1 MLVAVLLPVLLMS
14 ICATQQLEY
23 WPIDERG
30 KVLVRLR
37 VLIYAVCG
45 VLMLVGHHHPVFD
58 EIKSFSGFPEPLP
71 SVLLVGA
78 AFSGVL
84 ALLLFRLK
92 GKLQKFKD
100 DEDTNVFTSSASSR
114 RMDGYSFLI
123 SILVSGAV
131 GVSALLVA
139 LLVNIP
145 TKALPACVLGA
156 VSLAEV
162 YHRRSWSPIP
172 YLMLILIAMI
182 TISIVSD
189 SFVSNTIYYVR
200 YDFHWMNT
208 QLSMKQ
214 FCRGFS
220 CILILSVVIP
230 VFSVQPDDRKSS
242 SLLPSSAS
250 SPLTSSSHSKELMS
264 DSIGFAIVEYLIG
277 FVALLFAATELM
289 IREQVSSVQFIHYI
303 DFGLHSSMFFF

>member
-182 TISIVSD
+182 SISIVSD